1 MMGRSSRVALLF
13 AMAFAG
19 AGFCQVP
26 LDESGQKS
34 TVNVVI
40 VDSFGLPVDSAI
52 LYVQRIDAGDEGP
65 KIRVERLPID
75 PLPYGTYRFTVE
87 NPGFESTPRV
97 VTVHDK
103 SCTVIIGLIPAEIES
118 RGDPVYVTVR
128 IKANNI
134 SPGCRWV
141 RLVPIFAASE
151 QIDAVV
157 YQRQFLLSNAKP
169 GLYEAVVF
177 GREGI
182 CHVSNVSIRLGQN
195 QDITIP

>member
-1 MMGRSSRVALLF
+1 MGRSSRAALLF
-13 AMAFAG
+13 AMALAG

-103 SCTVIIGLIPAEIES
+103 SCTVIIGLIPAEKLTFRRPVDGYGWFPFSLLRS
-118 RGDPVYVTVR
+118 RSTQWY
-128 IKANNI
+128 I
-134 SPGCRWV
+134 SGN
-141 RLVPIFAASE
+141 F
-151 QIDAVV
+151 
-157 YQRQFLLSNAKP
+157 F
-169 GLYEAVVF
+169 
-177 GREGI
+177 
-182 CHVSNVSIRLGQN
+182 
-195 QDITIP
+195 